1 MQCSICKKNAVISR
15 QYEGRALCR
24 KHFFDSVDKNM
35 RKTIRLDGLMPRG
48 AHVAVGV
55 SGDNDSMLL
64 LYLLHKLNKMR
75 GDLKISAVFAD
86 EGIRGYRKKM
96 ISQARRFCRDL
107 NVPFFLVT
115 YKDVFGVTI
124 DEVSRKLDG
133 KDADVC
139 VYCRE
144 LRESLL
150 KRKAIEINADRIA
163 LASNMDDE
171 VQAIIAKYFGYDAP
185 VDIGEV
191 VNVPV
196 EDEDLIKIIKP
207 LSIVPENETALY
219 ARLKKIECMPMTCP
233 YGETSFRYK
242 IRGIL
247 NDLEEKHAGIKF
259 NILKT
264 EQKIRMVSEKV

>member
-1 MQCSICKKNAVISR
+1 MQCSICKKKAVIFR

-75 GDLKISAVFAD
+75 GDLKISAIFAD

-96 ISQARRFCRDL
+96 MPHVKRYCKEL
-107 NVPFFLVT
+107 NVPFFPVM

-124 DEVSRKLDG
+124 DEVFRKPGG
-133 KDADVC
+133 KDRDVC

-144 LRESLL
+144 MRATIL
-150 KRKAIEINADRIA
+150 KRKAKEIKADRIA

-171 VQAIIAKYFGYDAP
+171 IQAIIAKYFGYYE
-185 VDIGEV
+185 VQDIREV
-191 VNVPV
+191 VDVPV
-196 EDEDLIKIIKP
+196 EEGDLIKTIKP
-207 LSIVPENETALY
+207 LSIVPENETGLY

-233 YGETSFRYK
+233 YAEKSFRYR

-264 EQKIRMVSEKV
+264 EEKIRMISENV